1 MTPLF
6 QKLNFK
12 NHAEICVLNAP
23 ESFDGEMLS
32 MRGTANVLTSLEAC
46 SKINFIL
53 AFVTAKEEV
62 ERLVPIINAKLN
74 GDAIVWFAYVKG
86 TSKRYKSDINRDN
99 GWQSLEIVS
108 MIPVRGVAIDDDWSA
123 LRFRKIEFIK
133 KITRKV

>member
-1 MTPLF
+1 
-6 QKLNFK
+6 
-12 NHAEICVLNAP
+12 
-23 ESFDGEMLS
+23 MLS
-32 MRGTANVLTSLEAC
+32 MRGTVNVLTSLEAC

-123 LRFRKIEFIK
+123 LRFRKIEYIK